1 MSRFNTKTAGTRT
14 ENLAGGEAFSESPE
28 LEFISILL
36 TSFVQ
41 DQFYRSAD
49 KGMERV
55 RELILLNDK
64 EFCAKAA
71 IYARTQFGMRSIS
84 HVVAGE
90 LAKQVKGKEWAKR
103 FYDKVVYRV
112 DDITEIL
119 SYYLS
124 QYGKPVPNSL
134 KKGLAS
140 AFDKFN
146 GYQLAKY
153 RSEGKAFS
161 LVDAVNLLHPKP
173 VEGNE
178 SALKELVEGKLVS
191 TDTWEAKLTK
201 AGQEGEGEE
210 AVKALK
216 KDAWLELIKEKK
228 LGYFALLRNLRNILE
243 QAPEAIPEAIRTLTN
258 EKLIK
263 KSLVL
268 PFRFVTALEQIEQT
282 SYPDSMNVIM
292 ALNEAV
298 DISLSN
304 VPELPGKTLVVLD
317 VSGSMTWCTDKTGRH
332 PAKIGALFAA
342 ILVKANKADFMSFD
356 CQARYQTLNPMDST
370 LTISRNIK
378 FTGGA
383 TNFNTPFLT
392 ANKAYDRIIILS
404 DMQGWV
410 GYHVPT
416 GAFNEYKSQYNCSPF
431 IYSVDLQG
439 YGSLQFPERN
449 VFCLAGFSEKI
460 FDTMKYLEQ
469 DKRALVK
476 EIEKVEI

>member
-1 MSRFNTKTAGTRT
+1 MSRFNVATKGTKA
-14 ENLAGGEAFSESPE
+14 ENLAGGESFRESPE

-41 DQFYRSAD
+41 DQFYRNAD
-49 KGMERV
+49 EGINKV
-55 RELILLNDK
+55 RELIKANDK
-64 EFCAKAA
+64 KFCAKTA

-90 LAKQVKGKEWAKR
+90 LANQVKGQSWTKG
-103 FYDKVVYRV
+103 FYDKVIYRV

-124 QYGKPVPNSL
+124 QFGKPVPNSL

-146 GYQLAKY
+146 EYQLAKY
-153 RSEGKAFS
+153 RSEGKQFS
-161 LVDAVNLLHPKP
+161 LVDAVNLVHPKP
-173 VEGNE
+173 VEGNTD
-178 SALKELVEGKLVS
+178 ALKKLIEGTLVS
-191 TDTWEAKLTK
+191 KDTWESELTK
-201 AGQEGEGEE
+201 AGQVAESEE
-210 AVKALK
+210 DKKELK
-216 KDAWLELIKEKK
+216 KEVWINLIKEKK
-228 LGYFALLRNLRNILE
+228 IGYFALLRNLRNILE
-243 QAPEAIPEAIRTLTN
+243 QAPEVLPDAIKILTN

-268 PFRFVTALEQIEQT
+268 PFRFITALEQIEQT

-292 ALNEAV
+292 ALNQAV

-304 VPELPGKTLVVLD
+304 VPELLGKTLVVLD
-317 VSGSMTWCTDKTGRH
+317 VSGSMTWSAAKNGVF

-342 ILVKANKADFMSFD
+342 VLVKANKADFMSFD
-356 CQARYQTLNPMDST
+356 GSARYQTLNPMDST
-370 LTISRNIK
+370 ITIARSIK
-378 FTGGA
+378 FPGGS
-383 TNFNTPFLT
+383 TNFNAPFET

-410 GYHVPT
+410 GYNTP
-416 GAFNEYKSQYNCSPF
+416 ASSFSEYKTRTSSSPF
-431 IYSVDLQG
+431 IYSFDLQG

-449 VFCLAGFSEKI
+449 IFCLAGFSEKI
-460 FDTMKYLEQ
+460 FDVMKYLEQ
-469 DKRALVK
+469 DKKALIN
-476 EIEKVEI
+476 EIEKIQI